1 MPHGSDL
8 CTVSFPPRNKTASR
22 RMRTEEN
29 PSIPSA
35 FIIKALSVFDT
46 ISKEVAG
53 MKKICALGILFLLV
67 VSSPFFQGCATEP
80 ISFKIENSLPQSRL
94 AHYNDSFDKLREDLW
109 EKAGFTYSQVQ
120 LRQFKAADL
129 AIENGMLRIETKT
142 GAFSKGGLVSKY
154 KFRGDFDVQ
163 VDCHIDF
170 LVGKQDMDQV
180 MGFGIVERGKTPAK
194 MRGIFLGLLKRGES
208 GESLIHSSYGEKGK
222 FYLEKWRRTGDFHG
236 TLRFVRI
243 GQEINTL
250 YKREGK
256 AQWNKLNTL
265 PSSRNDA
272 IVGFAL
278 QNFIVQRKS
287 ITAKSSIIGEF
298 DNFKINAAQE
308 IIEEEI

>member
-1 MPHGSDL
+1 
-8 CTVSFPPRNKTASR
+8 
-22 RMRTEEN
+22 
-29 PSIPSA
+29 
-35 FIIKALSVFDT
+35 
-46 ISKEVAG
+46 
-53 MKKICALGILFLLV
+53 MKKMDALIILTLLAV
-67 VSSPFFQGCATEP
+67 YLLSFQGCATEP
-80 ISFKIENSLPQSRL
+80 ISFRIENSLSQSKL
-94 AHYNDSFDKLREDLW
+94 AYYNDSFDSLREDLW

-129 AIENGMLRIETKT
+129 AVENGVLSIKTKT
-142 GAFSKGGLVSKY
+142 GGFSKGGLVSKY

-163 VDCHIDF
+163 VECHIDF
-170 LVGKQDMDQV
+170 LAGKHDMDQV
-180 MGFGIVERGKTPAK
+180 MGFGIVERGKTPGE
-194 MRGIFLGLLKRGES
+194 MRGLFLGLLRKGENGES
-208 GESLIHSSYGEKGK
+208 IIHSSYGEKGK
-222 FYLEKWRRTGDFHG
+222 FYLGKWHRTSDFHG

-243 GQEINTL
+243 GQKINTL

-256 AQWNKLNTL
+256 AQWNKLKTL
-265 PSSRNDA
+265 PSTRNDA